1 MNIAGMTAEKSYLN
15 RRKRWV
21 LQCVVLNLIQR
32 PSSGTIL
39 QIHPSC
45 RIFNCTLINVS
56 GR

>member
-15 RRKRWV
+15 RQRWV

-39 QIHPSC
+39 KFTPHVAF
-45 RIFNCTLINVS
+45 FNCTLINVS